1 VCFKLSNILEEVQG
15 TTLHY
20 KGSRKKKQEEKE
32 EEKEKEE
39 KEKEEKEK
47 EEKEKEEKEKEEKE
61 CDWSYQLME
70 FYSVEINFYEYQAIG
85 LIEFAINET
94 YRRAHTY
101 VRCDLVR

>member
-1 VCFKLSNILEEVQG
+1 VLKAVSFTKLVCFKLSNILEEVQG

-39 KEKEEKEK
+39 KEKEEKE
-47 EEKEKEEKEKEEKE
+47 EKEKE